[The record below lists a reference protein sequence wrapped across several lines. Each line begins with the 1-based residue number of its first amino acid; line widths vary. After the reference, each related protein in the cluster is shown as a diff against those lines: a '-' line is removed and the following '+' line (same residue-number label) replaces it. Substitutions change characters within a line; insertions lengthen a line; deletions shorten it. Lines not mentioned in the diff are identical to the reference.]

1 MKIMFLALLAPT
13 AQLLYG
19 MDTLVNQSAK
29 DSSEGATHEI
39 RNRRYDKA
47 SFIPHGSEI
56 LVLHAYD
63 ASGKKV
69 EIGDPAMVDVKIV
82 SSIPKDQT

>member
-29 DSSEGATHEI
+29 DSSEGSIQI

-47 SFIPHGSEI
+47 SLLQYGSEI

-82 SSIPKDQT
+82 SSVPKDQT